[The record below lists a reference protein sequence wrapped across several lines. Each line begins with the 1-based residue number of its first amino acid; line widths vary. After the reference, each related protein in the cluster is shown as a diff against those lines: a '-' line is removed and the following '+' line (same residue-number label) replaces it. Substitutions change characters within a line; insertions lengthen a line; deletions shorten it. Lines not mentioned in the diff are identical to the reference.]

1 MAQLGRIVRP
11 VVDADTCQSCR
22 VCLRACPAELLP
34 ELRAEA
40 DTVRGAVYRG
50 TALEGTPP
58 ADLPPCQAAC
68 PIGQRVPA
76 YVGQLARG
84 QWREALFT
92 IRRENPLPAVCG
104 TLCNH
109 ACQTA
114 CLRGSLDAAVAIRE
128 LKRLA
133 ARYERSH
140 ADEVRAWLRDR
151 RASANGKRVAV
162 VGSGPAGLTAAHD
175 LALAGC
181 AVTVFEGGDE
191 AGGMLRHAI
200 PGFRLPRDVLDHE
213 LSMLAALD
221 IRIETGRWVRQ
232 AEELERL
239 VVTHDAVLLALGAPR
254 GTQLELPGWDGAD
267 CLDALEF
274 LRRTNRGEA
283 PALSGTVLV
292 VGGGNV
298 ALDAARAAL
307 RCGADQVQV
316 VYRRERE
323 QMPVD
328 PFELREA
335 EDEGISFCFRA
346 LPRAVERD
354 GVRAAALVCRR
365 TVLGSPDPSGRPS
378 VVVSDETVRIPGQ
391 WVIAAIG
398 QAAEHTCVG
407 GQAVQTDGR
416 LRVDDNGAVPGRP
429 GLFGAGDGITGPSY
443 VVEAMAS
450 GRRAARGMLD
460 YMEVE

>member
-11 VVDADTCQSCR
+11 VIDADTCQSCQ

-34 ELRAEA
+34 DLRAEA

-50 TALEGTPP
+50 TTLAEQQE
-58 ADLPPCQAAC
+58 LPPCQAAC
-68 PIGQRVPA
+68 PIGQRVPD

-84 QWREALFT
+84 QWRDALYT
-92 IRRENPLPAVCG
+92 IRQENPLPAVCG

-133 ARYERSH
+133 TRYERGH
-140 ADEVRAWLRDR
+140 ADEVRGWLRER
-151 RASANGKRVAV
+151 KAPSNGKRVAV

-200 PGFRLPRDVLDHE
+200 PDFRLPRDVLDHE

-221 IRIETGRWVRQ
+221 IRIETGHWVQ
-232 AEELERL
+232 NAEELDGL
-239 VVTHDAVLLALGAPR
+239 LADHDAVLLALGAPR
-254 GTQLELPGWDGAD
+254 GTKLPIPGWGGAD

-283 PALSGTVLV
+283 PALSGSVLV

-307 RCGADQVQV
+307 RCGAGHVQV

-335 EDEGISFCFRA
+335 EDEGITFFFRA
-346 LPRAVERD
+346 LPQAVERD
-354 GVRAAALVCRR
+354 GGRAAALTCQR
-365 TVLGSPDPSGRPS
+365 TLLGPPDPSGRPS
-378 VVVSDETVRIPGQ
+378 VVMSDETVRVPGQ
-391 WVIAAIG
+391 WVISAIG
-398 QAAEHTCVG
+398 QAAEHPCVG
-407 GQAVQTDGR
+407 GQAVKTDGR
-416 LRVDDNGAVPGRP
+416 LRVDDSGAVPGRP
-429 GLFGAGDGITGPSY
+429 GLFGAGDGITGPGY
-443 VVEAMAS
+443 VVDAMAS
-450 GRRAARGMLD
+450 GRRTARGILD
-460 YMEVE
+460 DMEVE